1 MHLQSKVSEDKS
13 VLRNQVLGIGKFS
26 FGGQSPFNP
35 GEITY
40 FIFKHL
46 STLFFMRISKIG
58 P

>member
-1 MHLQSKVSEDKS
+1 MHLQSEVSEDKL
-13 VLRNQVLGIGKFS
+13 VQRIQVLAIYKFS

-40 FIFKHL
+40 FIFKHP